1 MARSKVLQKQIQVD
15 TTRGD
20 FGLPQSGASALQ
32 QRQQRQHFSDTT
44 CVCRNEPVAQTLSLW
59 APAM

>member
-1 MARSKVLQKQIQVD
+1 MARSKVLQKQIQAD

-20 FGLPQSGASALQ
+20 FGLPQSGASAL
-32 QRQQRQHFSDTT
+32 QQRQHFSDTT